1 MGGDNDDVIQ
11 EGMIGL
17 FEAIR
22 DFNVDGEA
30 SFHTFAELCVNRQII
45 SAIQRANRLKHQIL
59 NDSLSLNEEDDKED
73 SGAESLIDRVP
84 AGENMD
90 PESLT
95 LMSEVVSYLQADGVE
110 IFSNLENQ
118 VWSEM
123 RKGLNYKE
131 IADFLGRDPKSI
143 DNAIQRIKKKI
154 YEFLEY

>member
-1 MGGDNDDVIQ
+1 
-11 EGMIGL
+11 
-17 FEAIR
+17 
-22 DFNVDGEA
+22 
-30 SFHTFAELCVNRQII
+30 
-45 SAIQRANRLKHQIL
+45 
-59 NDSLSLNEEDDKED
+59 
-73 SGAESLIDRVP
+73 
-84 AGENMD
+84 MD

-95 LMSEVVSYLQADGVE
+95 LMSEVVSCLQADGVE